1 MTASAGLLAWALA
14 VSVWD
19 VRYRRIPNLW
29 LLAALAPGVAMFLFG
44 DRGWLGQG
52 FAASV
57 SGLSIAFLL
66 LFPGFLLKT
75 MGGGD
80 VKFAACCG
88 WFVGPLHSLYMVLAA
103 AVVLGG
109 LSAVVFWRSRT
120 HASPLRVRVSAG
132 PAIATGFAMAVV
144 LMQAR

>member
-19 VRYRRIPNLW
+19 IRYRRISNLW
-29 LLAALAPGVAMFLFG
+29 LLAAFAPGVAMFVFG
-44 DRGWLGQG
+44 DRGWLGQSL
-52 FAASV
+52 AASV
-57 SGLSIAFLL
+57 LGLSIAFLL
-66 LFPGFLLKT
+66 LFPGFLLKA

-103 AVVLGG
+103 AVVLGV

-120 HASPLRVRVSAG
+120 HASPRRLRVPAG
-132 PAIATGFAMAVV
+132 PAIAAGFAAAVV
-144 LMQAR
+144 VMQAR

>member
-19 VRYRRIPNLW
+19 IRCRRIPNLW

-44 DRGWLGQG
+44 DQGWLGQSLT
-52 FAASV
+52 ASV
-57 SGLSIAFLL
+57 LGSSIAFLL
-66 LFPGFLLKT
+66 LFPGFVLKA

-80 VKFAACCG
+80 VKFATCCG

-103 AVVLGG
+103 AVALGV
-109 LSAVVFWRSRT
+109 LSAVVLWRSRS
-120 HASPLRVRVSAG
+120 HASPHRVRVPAG
-132 PAIATGFAMAVV
+132 PAIAAGFALAVV
-144 LMQAR
+144 LVQAR